1 MTVIENLSNNFEIL
15 KNKYVG
21 TGDADTTR
29 WEFGTNIYRDT
40 LASNIGH
47 KSRLLYMSLALN
59 QTPFETKI
67 EFLDKMFCPCG
78 PPPKP
83 EVIYIKK
90 EKKDDEDDE
99 MEN

>member
-21 TGDADTTR
+21 TGDVDTTR

-47 KSRLLYMSLALN
+47 RNRLLYMSLALN
-59 QTPFETKI
+59 QTPFETRND
-67 EFLDKMFCPCG
+67 FLDKMFCPCG
-78 PPPKP
+78 PPPTQEPIIEKNL
-83 EVIYIKK
+83 EK
-90 EKKDDEDDE
+90 ES
-99 MEN
+99 ENNN

>member
-1 MTVIENLSNNFEIL
+1 MTVIENLSNNFEIV

-21 TGDADTTR
+21 TGDVDTTR

-47 KSRLLYMSLALN
+47 RNRLVYMSLSLN

-67 EFLDKMFCPCG
+67 HFLDKMFCPCG
-78 PPPKP
+78 PPPRP
-83 EVIYIKK
+83 ETVSVPK
-90 EKKDDEDDE
+90 ED
-99 MEN
+99 NN

>member
-21 TGDADTTR
+21 TGDIDTTR

-47 KSRLLYMSLALN
+47 RNRLLYMSLALN
-59 QTPFETKI
+59 KTPFETKLD
-67 EFLDKMFCPCG
+67 FLDKMFCPCG

-83 EVIYIKK
+83 NSEQKNK
-90 EKKDDEDDE
+90 
-99 MEN
+99 N

>member
-21 TGDADTTR
+21 TGDVDTTR

-47 KSRLLYMSLALN
+47 RNRLLYMSLSLN
-59 QTPFETKI
+59 ETPFEI
-67 EFLDKMFCPCG
+67 RNDFLDKMFCPCG
-78 PPPKP
+78 PPPIQETIMEKN
-83 EVIYIKK
+83 K
-90 EKKDDEDDE
+90 EN
-99 MEN
+99 ENGN

>member
-21 TGDADTTR
+21 TGDVDTTR

-47 KSRLLYMSLALN
+47 KNRLLYMSLALN
-59 QTPFETKI
+59 KTPFETKI
-67 EFLDKMFCPCG
+67 DFLDKMFCPCG

-83 EVIYIKK
+83 IPISQDIENNIEK
-90 EKKDDEDDE
+90 ENLNE
-99 MEN
+99 

>member
-21 TGDADTTR
+21 TGDVDTTR

-47 KSRLLYMSLALN
+47 KNRLLYMSLALN
-59 QTPFETKI
+59 QTPFETRI

-83 EVIYIKK
+83 EPISMDEEKNK
-90 EKKDDEDDE
+90 END
-99 MEN
+99 N